1 MLSQII
7 DTTIDWADSWGLIG
21 LAVVSAT
28 EAMFQP
34 APPDLLVIPMVLNSH
49 GSVTEIFAIVLTA
62 TIFSVF
68 GSLGGYAIGMYA
80 GRPFLEKFAK
90 PNTISRIDN
99 LFLKYGSLGVFI
111 AAISPIPYKAF
122 AWAAGSGKMNIR
134 LFIFAGLLG
143 RGIRFGLE
151 GIVLGF
157 YGEEFSDLMYN
168 PFFWLFGGILATA
181 LFFPLNTWWNSLI
194 IPDNNSSE

>member
-49 GSVTEIFAIVLTA
+49 GSVTEFSAIVLTA
-62 TIFSVF
+62 TIFSVL

-134 LFIFAGLLG
+134 LFVFAGLLG

-168 PFFWLFGGILATA
+168 PFFWLFGGVLATA

>member
-7 DTTIDWADSWGLIG
+7 DTTIEWADSWGLIG
-21 LAVVSAT
+21 LAVVSAS

-34 APPDLLVIPMVLNSH
+34 APPDLLVIPMVLNSN
-49 GSVTEIFAIVLTA
+49 GSITEIFAIVLTA

-68 GSLGGYAIGMYA
+68 GSLGGYAIGVYA
-80 GRPFLEKFAK
+80 GRPFLEKFAR

-99 LFLKYGSLGVFI
+99 LFLKYGSMGVFI

-157 YGEEFSDLMYN
+157 YGEEFSGLMYN

>member
-7 DTTIDWADSWGLIG
+7 DTTIEWADSWGLIG
-21 LAVVSAT
+21 LAVVSAS

-34 APPDLLVIPMVLNSH
+34 APPDLLVIPMVLNSN
-49 GSVTEIFAIVLTA
+49 GSITEIFAIVLTA
-62 TIFSVF
+62 TIFSVL
-68 GSLGGYAIGMYA
+68 GSLGGYAIGVYA
-80 GRPFLEKFAK
+80 GRPFLEKFAR

-99 LFLKYGSLGVFI
+99 LFLKYGSMGVFI

-157 YGEEFSDLMYN
+157 YGEEFSDFMYN

-181 LFFPLNTWWNSLI
+181 LFFPLNSWWNSLI

>member
-1 MLSQII
+1 VLSQII

-21 LAVVSAT
+21 LAIVSAT

-34 APPDLLVIPMVLNSH
+34 APPDLLVIPMVLNSN

-99 LFLKYGSLGVFI
+99 LFLKYGSMGVFI

-134 LFIFAGLLG
+134 LFVFAGLLG

-168 PFFWLFGGILATA
+168 PFFWLFGGVLATA

>member
-1 MLSQII
+1 VLSQII
-7 DTTIDWADSWGLIG
+7 DTTIEWADSWGLIG
-21 LAVVSAT
+21 LAVVSAS

-34 APPDLLVIPMVLNSH
+34 APPDLLVIPMVLNSN
-49 GSVTEIFAIVLTA
+49 GSITEIFAIVLTA

-68 GSLGGYAIGMYA
+68 GSLGGYAIGVYA

-99 LFLKYGSLGVFI
+99 LFLKYGSMGVFI

>member
-7 DTTIDWADSWGLIG
+7 DTTIEWADSWGLIG
-21 LAVVSAT
+21 LAVVSAS

-34 APPDLLVIPMVLNSH
+34 APPDLLVIPMVLNSN
-49 GSVTEIFAIVLTA
+49 GSITEIFAIVLTA

-68 GSLGGYAIGMYA
+68 GSLGGYAIGVYA

-99 LFLKYGSLGVFI
+99 LFLKYGSMGVFI

-151 GIVLGF
+151 GVVLGF
-157 YGEEFSDLMYN
+157 YGEEFLDLMYN
-168 PFFWLFGGILATA
+168 TLFWLFGGILATA

>member
-1 MLSQII
+1 M
-7 DTTIDWADSWGLIG
+7 
-21 LAVVSAT
+21 AVISAS

-34 APPDLLVIPMVLNSH
+34 APPDLLVIPMVLNSN
-49 GSVTEIFAIVLTA
+49 GSITEIFAIVLTA

-68 GSLGGYAIGMYA
+68 GSLGGYAIGVYA

-99 LFLKYGSLGVFI
+99 LFLKYGSMGVFI

-143 RGIRFGLE
+143 SGIRFGLE

>member
-7 DTTIDWADSWGLIG
+7 DTTIEWADSWGLIG
-21 LAVVSAT
+21 LAVVSAS

-34 APPDLLVIPMVLNSH
+34 APPDLLVIPMVLNSN
-49 GSVTEIFAIVLTA
+49 GSITEIFAIVLTA

-68 GSLGGYAIGMYA
+68 GSLGGYAIGVYA

-99 LFLKYGSLGVFI
+99 LFLKYGSMGVFI

-151 GIVLGF
+151 GVVLGF
-157 YGEEFSDLMYN
+157 YGEEFLDLMYN

-181 LFFPLNTWWNSLI
+181 LFFPLNLSLI
-194 IPDNNSSE
+194 HI

>member
-7 DTTIDWADSWGLIG
+7 DTTIEWGDSWGLIG
-21 LAVVSAT
+21 LAVVSAS

-34 APPDLLVIPMVLNSH
+34 APPDLLVIPMVLNSN
-49 GSVTEIFAIVLTA
+49 GSITEIFAIVLTA

-68 GSLGGYAIGMYA
+68 GSLGGYAIGVYA
-80 GRPFLEKFAK
+80 GRPFLEKFAR

-99 LFLKYGSLGVFI
+99 LFLKYGSMGVFI

-157 YGEEFSDLMYN
+157 YGEEFLDLMYN

>member
-1 MLSQII
+1 VLSQII
-7 DTTIDWADSWGLIG
+7 DTTIEWADSWGLIG
-21 LAVVSAT
+21 LAVVSAS

-34 APPDLLVIPMVLNSH
+34 APPDLLVIPMVLNSN
-49 GSVTEIFAIVLTA
+49 GSITEIFAIVLTA

-68 GSLGGYAIGMYA
+68 GSLGGYAIGVYA

-99 LFLKYGSLGVFI
+99 LFLKYGSMGVFI

-151 GIVLGF
+151 GIILGF

>member
-7 DTTIDWADSWGLIG
+7 DTTIEWADSWGLIG
-21 LAVVSAT
+21 LAVVSAS

-34 APPDLLVIPMVLNSH
+34 APPDLLVIPMVLNSN
-49 GSVTEIFAIVLTA
+49 GSITEIFAIVLTA

-68 GSLGGYAIGMYA
+68 GSLGGYAIGFYA

-99 LFLKYGSLGVFI
+99 LFLKYGSMGVFI

-122 AWAAGSGKMNIR
+122 AWAAGSGNMNIR

-151 GIVLGF
+151 GVVLGF
-157 YGEEFSDLMYN
+157 YGEEFLDLMYN
-168 PFFWLFGGILATA
+168 PLFWLFGGILATA

>member
-34 APPDLLVIPMVLNSH
+34 APPDLLVIPMVLNSN

-134 LFIFAGLLG
+134 LFVFAGLLG

-168 PFFWLFGGILATA
+168 PFFWLFGGVLATA

>member
-7 DTTIDWADSWGLIG
+7 DTTIEWADSWGLIG
-21 LAVVSAT
+21 LAVVSAS

-34 APPDLLVIPMVLNSH
+34 APPDLLVIPMVLNSN
-49 GSVTEIFAIVLTA
+49 GSITEIFAIVLTA

-68 GSLGGYAIGMYA
+68 GSLGGYAIGVYA

-99 LFLKYGSLGVFI
+99 LFLKYGSMGVFI

-194 IPDNNSSE
+194 MPDNNSSE

>member
-7 DTTIDWADSWGLIG
+7 DTTIEWADSWGLIG
-21 LAVVSAT
+21 LAVVSAS

-34 APPDLLVIPMVLNSH
+34 APPDLLVIPMVLNSN
-49 GSVTEIFAIVLTA
+49 GSITEIFAIVLTA

-68 GSLGGYAIGMYA
+68 GSLGGYAIGVYA

-99 LFLKYGSLGVFI
+99 LFLKYGSMGVFI

-157 YGEEFSDLMYN
+157 YGEEFLDLMYN

>member
-134 LFIFAGLLG
+134 LFVFAGLLG

-168 PFFWLFGGILATA
+168 PFFWLFGGVLATA

>member
-7 DTTIDWADSWGLIG
+7 DTTIEWADSWGLIG
-21 LAVVSAT
+21 LAVVSAS

-34 APPDLLVIPMVLNSH
+34 APPDLLVIPMVLNSN
-49 GSVTEIFAIVLTA
+49 GSITEIFAIVLTA

-68 GSLGGYAIGMYA
+68 GSLGGYAIGVYA

-99 LFLKYGSLGVFI
+99 LFLKYGSMGVFI

-194 IPDNNSSE
+194 MSDNNSSE

>member
-7 DTTIDWADSWGLIG
+7 DTTIEWADSWGLIG
-21 LAVVSAT
+21 LAVVSAS

-34 APPDLLVIPMVLNSH
+34 APPDLLVIPMVLNSN
-49 GSVTEIFAIVLTA
+49 GSIAEIFAIVLTA
-62 TIFSVF
+62 TIFSVL
-68 GSLGGYAIGMYA
+68 GSLGGYAIGVYA
-80 GRPFLEKFAK
+80 GRPFLEKFAR

-99 LFLKYGSLGVFI
+99 LFLKYGSMGVFI

-181 LFFPLNTWWNSLI
+181 LFFPLNAWWNSLI
-194 IPDNNSSE
+194 VPDNNSSE

>member
-34 APPDLLVIPMVLNSH
+34 APPDLLVIPMVLNSQ
-49 GSVTEIFAIVLTA
+49 GSVTEIFAIVITA

-99 LFLKYGSLGVFI
+99 LFLKYGSMGVFI

-134 LFIFAGLLG
+134 LFVFAGLLG

-168 PFFWLFGGILATA
+168 PFFWLFGGVLATA

>member
-1 MLSQII
+1 VLSQII
-7 DTTIDWADSWGLIG
+7 DTTIEWADSWGLIG
-21 LAVVSAT
+21 LAVVSAS

-34 APPDLLVIPMVLNSH
+34 APPDLLVIPMVLNSN
-49 GSVTEIFAIVLTA
+49 GSIAEIFAIVLTA
-62 TIFSVF
+62 TIFSVL
-68 GSLGGYAIGMYA
+68 GSLGGYAIGVYA
-80 GRPFLEKFAK
+80 GRPFLEKFAS

-99 LFLKYGSLGVFI
+99 LFLKYGSMGVFI

-181 LFFPLNTWWNSLI
+181 LFFPLNAWWNSLI
-194 IPDNNSSE
+194 VPDNNSSE

>member
-7 DTTIDWADSWGLIG
+7 DTTIEWADSWGLIG
-21 LAVVSAT
+21 LAVVSAS

-34 APPDLLVIPMVLNSH
+34 APPDLLVIPMVLNSN
-49 GSVTEIFAIVLTA
+49 GSITEIFAIVLTA

-68 GSLGGYAIGMYA
+68 GSLGGYAIGVYA

-99 LFLKYGSLGVFI
+99 LFLKYGSMGVFI

-151 GIVLGF
+151 GVVLGF
-157 YGEEFSDLMYN
+157 YGEEFLDLMYN
-168 PFFWLFGGILATA
+168 ALFWLFGGILATA

>member
-7 DTTIDWADSWGLIG
+7 DATVNWADNWGLIG
-21 LAVVSAT
+21 LAVVSAS

-34 APPDLLVIPMVLNSH
+34 APPDLLVIPMALNSN
-49 GSVTEIFAIVLTA
+49 GSISEIIAIVLVA
-62 TIFSVF
+62 TIFSVL

-80 GRPFLEKFAK
+80 GRPFLEKFVK
-90 PNTISRIDN
+90 SDTISRLDN
-99 LFLKYGSLGVFI
+99 IFLKYGTMGVFI

-122 AWAAGSGKMNIR
+122 AWAAGSGKMNLN

-151 GIVLGF
+151 GFLLGF
-157 YGEEFSDLMYN
+157 YGDEFSDLMYN
-168 PFFWLFGGILATA
+168 HFFWLAGGILATI
-181 LFFPLNTWWNSLI
+181 FFIPLNGWWNSLI
-194 IPDNNSSE
+194 QNNTDDL

>member
-7 DTTIDWADSWGLIG
+7 DTTIEWADSWGLIG
-21 LAVVSAT
+21 FAVILAS

-34 APPDLLVIPMVLNSH
+34 APPDLLVIPMVLNSN
-49 GSVTEIFAIVLTA
+49 GSITEIFAIVLTA

-68 GSLGGYAIGMYA
+68 GSLGGYAIGVYA

-99 LFLKYGSLGVFI
+99 LFLKYGSMGVFI

>member
-1 MLSQII
+1 VLSQII
-7 DTTIDWADSWGLIG
+7 DTTIEWADSWGLIG
-21 LAVVSAT
+21 LAVISAS

-34 APPDLLVIPMVLNSH
+34 APPDLLVIPMVLNSN
-49 GSVTEIFAIVLTA
+49 GSITEIFAIVLTA

-68 GSLGGYAIGMYA
+68 GSLGGYAIGVYA

-99 LFLKYGSLGVFI
+99 LFLKYGSMGVFI

>member
-7 DTTIDWADSWGLIG
+7 DTTIEWADSWGLIG
-21 LAVVSAT
+21 LAVVSAS

-34 APPDLLVIPMVLNSH
+34 APPDLLVIPMVLNSN
-49 GSVTEIFAIVLTA
+49 GSITEIFAIVLTA

-68 GSLGGYAIGMYA
+68 GSLGGYAIGVYA
-80 GRPFLEKFAK
+80 GRLFLEKFAK

-99 LFLKYGSLGVFI
+99 LFLKYGSMGVFI

-151 GIVLGF
+151 
-157 YGEEFSDLMYN
+157 
-168 PFFWLFGGILATA
+168 
-181 LFFPLNTWWNSLI
+181 
-194 IPDNNSSE
+194 

>member
-7 DTTIDWADSWGLIG
+7 DTTIEWADSWGLIG
-21 LAVVSAT
+21 LAVVSAS

-34 APPDLLVIPMVLNSH
+34 APPDLLVIPMVLNSN
-49 GSVTEIFAIVLTA
+49 GSITEIFAIVLTA

-68 GSLGGYAIGMYA
+68 GSLGGYAIGVYA

-99 LFLKYGSLGVFI
+99 LFLKYGSMGVFI

-151 GIVLGF
+151 GVVLGF
-157 YGEEFSDLMYN
+157 YGEEFLDLMYD
-168 PFFWLFGGILATA
+168 PFFWLFGGILATV

>member
-7 DTTIDWADSWGLIG
+7 DTTVNWADNWGLIG
-21 LAVVSAT
+21 LAVVSAS

-34 APPDLLVIPMVLNSH
+34 APPDLLVIPMALNSN
-49 GSVTEIFAIVLTA
+49 GSISEIIAIVLVA
-62 TIFSVF
+62 TIFSVL

-80 GRPFLEKFAK
+80 GRPFLEKFVK
-90 PNTISRIDN
+90 SDTISRLDN
-99 LFLKYGSLGVFI
+99 IFLKYGTMGVFI

-122 AWAAGSGKMNIR
+122 AWAAGSGKMNLN

-151 GIVLGF
+151 GFLLGF
-157 YGEEFSDLMYN
+157 YGDEFSDLLYN
-168 PFFWLFGGILATA
+168 HFFWLAGGILATI
-181 LFFPLNTWWNSLI
+181 FFIPLNGWWNSLI
-194 IPDNNSSE
+194 QNNTDDL

>member
-1 MLSQII
+1 VLSQII
-7 DTTIDWADSWGLIG
+7 DTTIEWADSWGLIG
-21 LAVVSAT
+21 LAVVSAS

-34 APPDLLVIPMVLNSH
+34 APPDLLVIPMVLNSN
-49 GSVTEIFAIVLTA
+49 GSITEIFAIVLTA

-68 GSLGGYAIGMYA
+68 GSLGGYAIGVYA

-99 LFLKYGSLGVFI
+99 LFLKYGSMGVFI

-157 YGEEFSDLMYN
+157 YGEEFLDLMYN

>member
-7 DTTIDWADSWGLIG
+7 DTTIEWADSWGLIG
-21 LAVVSAT
+21 LAVVSAS

-34 APPDLLVIPMVLNSH
+34 APPDLLVIPMVMNSN
-49 GSVTEIFAIVLTA
+49 GSITEIFAIVLTA

-68 GSLGGYAIGMYA
+68 GSLGGYAIGVYA

-99 LFLKYGSLGVFI
+99 LFLKYGSMGVFI

>member
-7 DTTIDWADSWGLIG
+7 DTTIEWGDSWGLIG
-21 LAVVSAT
+21 LAVVSAS

-34 APPDLLVIPMVLNSH
+34 APPDLLVIPMVLNSN
-49 GSVTEIFAIVLTA
+49 GSITEIFAIVLTA

-68 GSLGGYAIGMYA
+68 GSLGGYAIGVYA

-99 LFLKYGSLGVFI
+99 LFLKYGSMGVFI

>member
-1 MLSQII
+1 VLSQII
-7 DTTIDWADSWGLIG
+7 DTTIEWADSWGLIG
-21 LAVVSAT
+21 LAVISAS

-34 APPDLLVIPMVLNSH
+34 APPDLLVIPMVLNSN
-49 GSVTEIFAIVLTA
+49 GSITEIFAIVLTA

-68 GSLGGYAIGMYA
+68 GSLGGYAIGVYA

-90 PNTISRIDN
+90 PNTITRIDN
-99 LFLKYGSLGVFI
+99 LFLKYGSMGVFI

-157 YGEEFSDLMYN
+157 YGEEFSGLMYN

-181 LFFPLNTWWNSLI
+181 LFFPLNAWWNSLI

>member
-7 DTTIDWADSWGLIG
+7 DTTIEWADSWGLIG
-21 LAVVSAT
+21 LAVVSAS

-34 APPDLLVIPMVLNSH
+34 APPDLLVIPMVLNSN
-49 GSVTEIFAIVLTA
+49 GSITEIFAIVLTA

-68 GSLGGYAIGMYA
+68 GSLGGYAIGVYA
-80 GRPFLEKFAK
+80 GRPFLEKFAR

-99 LFLKYGSLGVFI
+99 LFLKYGSMGVFI

-157 YGEEFSDLMYN
+157 YGEEFSGLMYN

-181 LFFPLNTWWNSLI
+181 PFFPLNAWWNSLI